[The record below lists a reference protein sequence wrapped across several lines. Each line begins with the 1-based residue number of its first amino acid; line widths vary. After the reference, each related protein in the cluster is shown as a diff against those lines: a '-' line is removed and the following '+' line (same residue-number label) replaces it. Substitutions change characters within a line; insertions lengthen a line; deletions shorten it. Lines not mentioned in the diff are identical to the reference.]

1 VNEPHA
7 TDFCAK
13 LKLDVRTLQFVQQ
26 VTDLMMGGQIG
37 IAQLA
42 RSLGRNLGRGRAAT
56 AAHFASFVPG

>member
-1 VNEPHA
+1 
-7 TDFCAK
+7 
-13 LKLDVRTLQFVQQ
+13 
-26 VTDLMMGGQIG
+26 MMGGQIG